1 MIRLEIPGRCV
12 PAPRMTYR
20 SKRSPQTMRYMH
32 YRNQIGWIAKQKKVP
47 KLQGPVVFSAII
59 YLSRGKGGVGDLD
72 NYAKTLKDALNGIA
86 WEDDRQVVEA
96 HLYKVFVP
104 KNDSERVVIEIDKA

>member
-12 PAPRMTYR
+12 PAPRMTRYG
-20 SKRSPQTMRYMH
+20 KHSPKTMRYMH

-47 KLQGPVVFSAII
+47 KLKGPVVFSAVV
-59 YLSRGKGGVGDLD
+59 YLSKSGNEGDLD

-86 WEDDRQVVEA
+86 WEDDRQVVES
-96 HLYKVFVP
+96 HCYKVYVP
-104 KNDSERVVIEIDKA
+104 SVDDQRVVIEIEKA